1 MTASGVELE
10 SRGRLP
16 LAGGRTRSMP
26 NLSRKPLLSIDETAI
41 LLGENRATCYRAIKT
56 GTFPLPVIV
65 LGGRLKVPRRA
76 VERLLDGLP
85 PQALSRL
92 DRAAGAPSLPP
103 QTEVCVASSPPMP
116 GWTV

>member
-16 LAGGRTRSMP
+16 LAGGRTCSMP

-65 LGGRLKVPRRA
+65 LGGRL
-76 VERLLDGLP
+76 EG
-85 PQALSRL
+85 S
-92 DRAAGAPSLPP
+92 AAGGRAPAGR
-103 QTEVCVASSPPMP
+103 VAASGALEASARR
-116 GWTV
+116 GRSFSAASD